1 MKKIK
6 NKKQKIKMGLKIKI
20 TNKIVME
27 RTITIVK
34 LITINLGEE
43 ESREKN
49 LQNVQ
54 ILTENKK
61 IRF

>member
-1 MKKIK
+1 
-6 NKKQKIKMGLKIKI
+6 MGLKIKI
-20 TNKIVME
+20 TNKIVMK

-34 LITINLGEE
+34 LIIINQGGE

>member
-1 MKKIK
+1 MKINVDMKKIK

-20 TNKIVME
+20 TNKIVHSSASY
-27 RTITIVK
+27 
-34 LITINLGEE
+34 INLGE

>member
-1 MKKIK
+1 
-6 NKKQKIKMGLKIKI
+6 MGLKIKI
-20 TNKIVME
+20 TNKIVMK

-34 LITINLGEE
+34 LIIINQGGEE
-43 ESREKN
+43 RREKN